1 MGEIMRLKQRFL
13 IALGWLCVA
22 LGIAGIP
29 LPVLPTTPFLLLAA
43 WCFAQSSP
51 RFHRWLIE
59 HPKLG
64 PIVNPWREG
73 KGIPLHVKRRIL
85 LAMWFSMGLSA
96 AIVGNPRVAV
106 MMLISGLCVSVYI
119 LRQPEFQA
127 PSSSR

>member
-1 MGEIMRLKQRFL
+1 MKLKQRFL
-13 IALGWLCVA
+13 IALGWLAVA

-43 WCFAQSSP
+43 WCFAKSSP

-73 KGIPLHVKRRIL
+73 RGIPQHVKRRIL
-85 LAMWFSMGLSA
+85 IAMWLSMGLSA
-96 AIVGNPRVAV
+96 AIVGNPRVAI
-106 MMLISGLCVSVYI
+106 MMLISGVLVSIYI
-119 LRQPEFQA
+119 VRQPEFQA
-127 PSSSR
+127 PSSLR

>member
-1 MGEIMRLKQRFL
+1 MKLKQSCL
-13 IALGWLCVA
+13 IGLGWLSVG

-73 KGIPLHVKRRIL
+73 KGIPARVKRRIL
-85 LAMWFSMGLSA
+85 IAMWLSMGLSA
-96 AIVGNPRVAV
+96 ALIGNTHVAL
-106 MMLISGLCVSVYI
+106 MMFISGLCVSLYI
-119 LRQPEFQA
+119 LRQPAFQA
-127 PSSSR
+127 PSSLR

>member
-1 MGEIMRLKQRFL
+1 MKFKQCFL
-13 IALGWLCVA
+13 IALGWLAVA

-43 WCFAQSSP
+43 WCFAKSSP

-73 KGIPLHVKRRIL
+73 RGIPHHVKRRIL
-85 LAMWFSMGLSA
+85 IAMWLSMGLSA
-96 AIVGNPRVAV
+96 AIVGNPRVAI
-106 MMLISGLCVSVYI
+106 MLLISGICVSIYI
-119 LRQPEFQA
+119 IRQPGLQS